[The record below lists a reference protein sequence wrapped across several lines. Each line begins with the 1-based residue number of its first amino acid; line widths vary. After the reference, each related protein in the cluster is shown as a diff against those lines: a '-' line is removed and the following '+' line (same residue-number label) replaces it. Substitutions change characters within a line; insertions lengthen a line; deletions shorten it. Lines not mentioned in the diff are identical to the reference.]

1 MNVSL
6 SQMAVLDAVARNRS
20 FSGAARDLHIG
31 QPMVSRTVA
40 LVERMVNATL
50 FTRTTRTVEL
60 TDAGRAYL
68 AIARS
73 VLAAADRA
81 HRQWDGYQAGENGEV
96 AVAVLPSVAATVLP
110 AAVREFTRGRP
121 GRSVTVFDV
130 PADEGMDMLKAGHVD
145 LAMCEAR
152 QTHLAPDFADI
163 QLLTTDTLVAV
174 TPPDS
179 PLAALDEIT
188 WAQLAQH
195 PFVALL
201 PGSSVRAL
209 TDFGFDA
216 ASTSPRALVT
226 ARGVPTVAGLVAADI
241 GVSAVPT
248 GVLPLLGSQALAVR
262 PLTDPVVT
270 RRIHLL
276 ERTPPSPAAH
286 AFRKALTD
294 AYALR
299 TAKGSAP

>member
-1 MNVSL
+1 
-6 SQMAVLDAVARNRS
+6 
-20 FSGAARDLHIG
+20 
-31 QPMVSRTVA
+31 
-40 LVERMVNATL
+40 
-50 FTRTTRTVEL
+50 
-60 TDAGRAYL
+60 
-68 AIARS
+68 
-73 VLAAADRA
+73 
-81 HRQWDGYQAGENGEV
+81 
-96 AVAVLPSVAATVLP
+96 
-110 AAVREFTRGRP
+110 
-121 GRSVTVFDV
+121 V
-130 PADEGMDMLKAGHVD
+130 PADEGLNMLKAGHVD

-152 QTHLAPDFADI
+152 QTHLAPDFADV
-163 QLLTTDTLVAV
+163 QLLTADTLVAV

-226 ARGVPTVAGLVAADI
+226 ARGIPTVAGLVAADI

-248 GVLPLLGSQALAVR
+248 GVLPLLGSQTLAVT

-294 AYALR
+294 AYALWP
-299 TAKGSAP
+299 AKGSAP